1 MISKSENQNHIQ
13 SASADAP
20 PSEGDAV
27 QTQVDRELLQAALM
41 HARSSALPLIFGNS
55 VIAWVGWSYG
65 QPIASA
71 FVVALALI
79 ISLWRVSLVQRFV
92 RDDITPA
99 QVKRGVRELEG
110 NAILA
115 SLMCTVSAA
124 VIYPA
129 AADKAAIVVI
139 IILAASLAVATFFIA
154 LAGRSFPI
162 YVIPQLLAV
171 VFVSLF
177 HEGAYAPM
185 LAFVIPPFYLSLRR
199 GAKQYR
205 STSELSIR
213 RRIET
218 DAANAA
224 LRLAKEQAEAAN
236 IAKSQF
242 LANMSHEIRTP
253 MNGVLGMTDL
263 LLSTPLSEAQRR
275 FAEAVQRSGET
286 LLAIINDILDF
297 SKIEAGKLAI
307 ERTEFDP
314 RAIAEDVVELLAERA
329 QAKGIDLLCRIGGDV
344 PALVRS
350 DPVRLRQILT
360 NLTGNAVKFT
370 DSGYILVEMH
380 AEPGIQETGGMS
392 QPGANITLRCTV
404 TDTGVGMDLQ
414 SQQRLFQPFVQAD
427 GSTTR
432 KYGGTGLGLAISKE
446 LARIM
451 GGDIGVAS
459 APGKGST
466 FWFTVCIEIAASP
479 DVIAPLTVG
488 QRPPRV
494 LIVDPNDISRGILAD
509 LASELGCRGGEAG
522 SGQQALAMIHEARGK
537 GRTI

>member
-1 MISKSENQNHIQ
+1 MQSEP
-13 SASADAP
+13 SCASVVG
-20 PSEGDAV
+20 GDAV
-27 QTQVDRELLQAALM
+27 QTQVDRELLQAALK

-65 QPIASA
+65 QPIAAAS
-71 FVVALALI
+71 VLVLALI
-79 ISLWRVSLVQRFV
+79 VSLWRVSLVRRFV
-92 RDDITPA
+92 RHDIAPA
-99 QVKRGVRELEG
+99 EVRRGVRELEG
-110 NAILA
+110 NSVLA

-129 AADKAAIVVI
+129 AAAKAATVVI

-177 HEGAYAPM
+177 HEKAYAPM
-185 LAFVIPPFYLSLRR
+185 LAFVIPPFYLSLRH
-199 GAKQYR
+199 GARQYR

-224 LRLAKEQAEAAN
+224 LRQAKEQAEAAN

-263 LLSTPLSEAQRR
+263 LLATPLTEAQHR
-275 FAEAVQRSGET
+275 FAEAVQRSGEA

-297 SKIEAGKLAI
+297 SKIEAGKLVI
-307 ERTEFDP
+307 ERTDFDP

-329 QAKGIDLLCRIGGDV
+329 QAKGVELLCRIGPDV

-360 NLTGNAVKFT
+360 NLAGNAVKFT
-370 DSGYILVEMH
+370 NSGHILVEMRG
-380 AEPGIQETGGMS
+380 EPGAQQLGEDTP
-392 QPGANITLRCTV
+392 QPGANVVLCCRV
-404 TDTGVGMDLQ
+404 TDTGVGMDAE
-414 SQQRLFQPFVQAD
+414 SQHRLFHAFTQAD

-432 KYGGTGLGLAISKE
+432 KYGGTGLGLAISKQ
-446 LARIM
+446 LVQIM
-451 GGDIGVAS
+451 GGTIWVES
-459 APGKGST
+459 EVSKGST
-466 FWFTVCIEIAASP
+466 FHFTLAMQLSKDFKSKTRAN
-479 DVIAPLTVG
+479 
-488 QRPPRV
+488 R
-494 LIVDPNDISRGILAD
+494 AD
-509 LASELGCRGGEAG
+509 LEGQPFRLGC
-522 SGQQALAMIHEARGK
+522 LARGVAYP
-537 GRTI
+537 RHEIR